1 MKKFE
6 KRVTVM
12 YESSNLEMFL
22 NECASLDY
30 EKNVRLSEHSS
41 FKVGGPADY
50 AVFPKSESAL
60 CAVVDY
66 CKCEK
71 IKYTVIGNGT
81 NVLFSDEGYR
91 GVVIFTTHLKKIR
104 KNRNTIFAECGVSM
118 TALANY
124 AQKNGLTG
132 LEFAYGI
139 PGSVGGAVFMN
150 AGAYDGEIKNV
161 LQKSSY
167 FDTSLSKRFDLYNA
181 GHKFAYRS
189 SIYETNDNVILSATF
204 ELKPGDP
211 LEIKAKMDGFMK
223 ARKEKQPL
231 EYPSAG
237 STFKRCEGHY
247 TAKMIDE
254 AGLKGFS
261 VGGACVSEKH
271 AGFVINKGNATS
283 KDIKELVAIIKEKIY
298 EIHGINIEEEIRYID

>member
-1 MKKFE
+1 
-6 KRVTVM
+6 M
-12 YESSNLEMFL
+12 YDSTNLEIFL
-22 NECASLDY
+22 NECASLFY
-30 EKNVRLSEHSS
+30 EKGVNLSEHCT
-41 FKVGGPADY
+41 FKVGGPCDY

-66 CKCEK
+66 CNSMD
-71 IKYTVIGNGT
+71 IKYTVIGNGS
-81 NVLFSDEGYR
+81 NVLFSDDGYR
-91 GVVIFTTHLKKIR
+91 GVVIFTTYLKKIR
-104 KNRNTIFAECGVSM
+104 KIRNTLHAECGVSF
-118 TALANY
+118 TALAKY
-124 AQKNGLTG
+124 AQTHGLTG

-139 PGSVGGAVFMN
+139 PGTVGGAVFMN
-150 AGAYDGEIKNV
+150 AGAYDGEVKNV

-167 FDTSLSKRFDLYNA
+167 FDLVEAKRFELYNP
-181 GHKFAYRS
+181 GHKFGYRT
-189 SIYETNDNVILSATF
+189 SIYQTNSNVILSADF
-204 ELKPGDP
+204 ELRPGNVD
-211 LEIKAKMDGFMK
+211 EIKAKMDGFMA

-237 STFKRCEGHY
+237 STFKRAEGHF

-283 KDIKELVAIIKEKIY
+283 KDIKELIQIIKAKIA
-298 EIHGINIEEEIRYID
+298 ETHRVNIEEEVRYID